1 MARDGD
7 ASDPHLEAFRNYLEL
22 LARAGLDPRLRGKLD
37 PADLVQQ
44 TLLRA
49 VAAHDR
55 FRGDNARRAAWLR
68 TILGR
73 LMIDAVRKFG
83 RPGGGGARER
93 SLEAALE
100 HSSARLE
107 AFLAADLTSPSGRAE
122 RNERL
127 LRLAD
132 ALARLPEDQRRAVE
146 LRHLQGL
153 SLAGIAARMERSV
166 DAVVGLIHRGLRALR
181 RDLEEL
187 RGETGDRS

>member
-1 MARDGD
+1 MARDGE

-22 LARAGLDPRLRGKLD
+22 LARVRLDPRLRGKLD

-49 VAAHDR
+49 VEAQDR
-55 FRGDNARRAAWLR
+55 FRGDDARRAAWLR
-68 TILGR
+68 TILAHV
-73 LMIDAVRKFG
+73 MIDAVRKFG
-83 RPGGGGARER
+83 RPGGGEREP

-100 HSSARLE
+100 QSSARLE
-107 AFLAADLTSPSGRAE
+107 AFLAADGTSPSGRAE

-146 LRHLQGL
+146 LRHLQAL
-153 SLAGIAARMERSV
+153 PLAEIAARMGRSV

>member
-1 MARDGD
+1 MAREGE

-22 LARAGLDPRLRGKLD
+22 LARIRLDPRLRGKLD

-49 VAAHDR
+49 IEAQER
-55 FRGDNARRAAWLR
+55 FRGDDARRAAWLR
-68 TILGR
+68 TILAR
-73 LMIDAVRKFG
+73 VMIDAVRKYG
-83 RPGGGGARER
+83 RPGGGERER
-93 SLEAALE
+93 SLAAALE
-100 HSSARLE
+100 RSSARLE
-107 AFLAADLTSPSGRAE
+107 AFLAADLTSPSGRAV
-122 RNERL
+122 RTERL

-153 SLAGIAARMERSV
+153 PLAETAMRMERSV

-187 RGETGDRS
+187 RGEIGGEP

>member
-1 MARDGD
+1 MACDGD
-7 ASDPHLEAFRNYLEL
+7 ASDPTLEAFRNYLEL
-22 LARAGLDPRLRGKLD
+22 LARVRMDPRLRGKLD

-49 VAAHDR
+49 VAAQER
-55 FRGDNARRAAWLR
+55 FRGDDARRAAWLR
-68 TILGR
+68 TILAR
-73 LMIDAVRKFG
+73 VMIDAVRKLG
-83 RPGGGGARER
+83 RPGGGERER

-153 SLAGIAARMERSV
+153 PLAEIAAQMGRSA

-187 RGETGDRS
+187 REEMGGRP

>member
-7 ASDPHLEAFRNYLEL
+7 ASDPCLEAFRNYLEL
-22 LARAGLDPRLRGKLD
+22 LARARMDPRLRGKLD

-44 TLLRA
+44 ALLRA
-49 VAAHDR
+49 VAARDR
-55 FRGDNARRAAWLR
+55 FRGDDAGRAAWLR
-68 TILGR
+68 TILAR
-73 LMIDAVRKFG
+73 VMIDAVRKFG
-83 RPGGGGARER
+83 HPGGGKRER

-107 AFLAADLTSPSGRAE
+107 AFLAADHTSPSGRAE

-132 ALARLPEDQRRAVE
+132 ALARLPEDRRRAVE
-146 LRHLQGL
+146 LWHLQRL
-153 SLAGIAARMERSV
+153 PLVEIATQMGRSV

-181 RDLEEL
+181 GDLEEL
-187 RGETGDRS
+187 RGEMGARP

>member
-7 ASDPHLEAFRNYLEL
+7 ASAPRLDAFRNYLEL
-22 LARAGLDPRLRGKLD
+22 LARTRLDPRLRGKLD

-44 TLLRA
+44 VLLRA

-55 FRGDNARRAAWLR
+55 FRGDDAGRAAWLR
-68 TILGR
+68 TILAR
-73 LMIDAVRKFG
+73 VMIDAVRKFG
-83 RPGGGGARER
+83 RPGGGERER
-93 SLEAALE
+93 SLEVALE
-100 HSSARLE
+100 QSSARLE

-146 LRHLQGL
+146 LRHLQSL
-153 SLAGIAARMERSV
+153 SLAEIAVRMGRSV

-187 RGETGDRS
+187 RGEMGARS

>member
-1 MARDGD
+1 MAHGGD
-7 ASDPHLEAFRNYLEL
+7 APDSRLEAFRNYLEL
-22 LARAGLDPRLRGKLD
+22 LARARMDHRLRGKLD

-44 TLLRA
+44 TLARA
-49 VAAHDR
+49 VAARDR
-55 FRGDNARRAAWLR
+55 FRGDDARRAAWLR
-68 TILGR
+68 TILAHV
-73 LMIDAVRKFG
+73 MIDAVRKFG
-83 RPGGGGARER
+83 CPGGGERER

-107 AFLAADLTSPSGRAE
+107 AFLAADQTSPSGRAE

-146 LRHLQGL
+146 LRHLEGL
-153 SLAGIAARMERSV
+153 PLAEIAARMGRSV
-166 DAVVGLIHRGLRALR
+166 DAAVGLIHRGLRGLR

-187 RGETGDRS
+187 RGETGGRP

>member
-1 MARDGD
+1 MARDGGC
-7 ASDPHLEAFRNYLEL
+7 SDPHLEKFRNYLEL

-55 FRGDNARRAAWLR
+55 FRGDDAGRAAWLR

-73 LMIDAVRKFG
+73 VMIDAVRKFG
-83 RPGGGGARER
+83 RPGGGARER

-146 LRHLQGL
+146 QRHLQGL
-153 SLAGIAARMERSV
+153 SLAEIAARMERSV
-166 DAVVGLIHRGLRALR
+166 DAAVGLIHRGLRALR

>member
-1 MARDGD
+1 MARGGD
-7 ASDPHLEAFRNYLEL
+7 ASDLRLEAFRNYLEL
-22 LARAGLDPRLRGKLD
+22 LARARMDPRLRGKLD

-44 TLLRA
+44 TLARA
-49 VAAHDR
+49 VAAQDR
-55 FRGDNARRAAWLR
+55 FRGDDARRAAWLR
-68 TILGR
+68 TILAR
-73 LMIDAVRKFG
+73 VMIDAVRKFG
-83 RPGGGGARER
+83 RPGGGERER

-132 ALARLPEDQRRAVE
+132 ALARLPEEQRRAVE

-153 SLAGIAARMERSV
+153 PLVEIAAQMGRSV
-166 DAVVGLIHRGLRALR
+166 DSVVGLIHRGLRALR
-181 RDLEEL
+181 RELEEL
-187 RGETGDRS
+187 RGEMGGRP

>member
-1 MARDGD
+1 MASDGD
-7 ASDPHLEAFRNYLEL
+7 VSDLHLEAFRNYLEL

-49 VAAHDR
+49 VAAQGRFGGNDSDR
-55 FRGDNARRAAWLR
+55 VAWLR
-68 TILGR
+68 TILAR
-73 LMIDAVRKFG
+73 ITIDAVRKLA
-83 RPGGGGARER
+83 RPGGGQRER

-100 HSSARLE
+100 QSSARLE
-107 AFLAADLTSPSGRAE
+107 AFLAADQTSPSGRAE

-132 ALARLPEDQRRAVE
+132 SLARLPEDQRRAVE
-146 LRHLQGL
+146 LRHLQAL
-153 SLAGIAARMERSV
+153 PLVEIAAWMGRSV

>member
-1 MARDGD
+1 MAPGGH
-7 ASDPHLEAFRNYLEL
+7 ASNLELEGFRNYLEL
-22 LARAGLDPRLRGKLD
+22 LARARLDPRLRGKLD

-49 VAAHDR
+49 VAAQER
-55 FRGDNARRAAWLR
+55 FRGDNARCAAWLR
-68 TILGR
+68 TILAHV
-73 LMIDAVRKFG
+73 MIDAVRKFG
-83 RPGGGGARER
+83 RPGGGERER

-107 AFLAADLTSPSGRAE
+107 EFLAADLTSPSGRAE

-153 SLAGIAARMERSV
+153 PLAETALRMGRSV

>member
-7 ASDPHLEAFRNYLEL
+7 ASDPHLEGFRNYLEL

-49 VAAHDR
+49 VAAQDR
-55 FRGDNARRAAWLR
+55 FHGDDARRAAWLR

-73 LMIDAVRKFG
+73 VMIDAIRKFG
-83 RPGGGGARER
+83 RPGGGGRER
-93 SLEAALE
+93 S
-100 HSSARLE
+100 LE

-127 LRLAD
+127 LRLAN

-153 SLAGIAARMERSV
+153 SLAEIAARMERTV

>member
-1 MARDGD
+1 MAREGE

-22 LARAGLDPRLRGKLD
+22 LARVRLYPSLRGKLD

-49 VAAHDR
+49 VEARDR
-55 FRGDNARRAAWLR
+55 FRGDAARRAVWLR
-68 TILGR
+68 TILAR
-73 LMIDAVRKFG
+73 VMIDAVRKYG
-83 RPGGGGARER
+83 RPGGGERER

-107 AFLAADLTSPSGRAE
+107 AFLAADQTSPSGRAE

-127 LRLAD
+127 IRLAD

-153 SLAGIAARMERSV
+153 SLVETAMRMERSV

>member
-7 ASDPHLEAFRNYLEL
+7 VSDPHLEAFRNYLEL
-22 LARAGLDPRLRGKLD
+22 LARAGLGPRLRGKLD

-49 VAAHDR
+49 VAAQDR
-55 FRGDNARRAAWLR
+55 FRGNDSDRAPWLR
-68 TILGR
+68 AILAR
-73 LMIDAVRKFG
+73 VTIDAVRKFG
-83 RPGGGGARER
+83 RPGGGERER

-100 HSSARLE
+100 QSSARLE
-107 AFLAADLTSPSGRAE
+107 AFLAADQTSPSGRAE

-146 LRHLQGL
+146 LRHLQAL
-153 SLAGIAARMERSV
+153 PLAEIAARMGRSV

-187 RGETGDRS
+187 RGETGDGS

>member
-1 MARDGD
+1 MAREGE

-22 LARAGLDPRLRGKLD
+22 LARVRLDPRLRGKLD

-49 VAAHDR
+49 VEAQER
-55 FRGDNARRAAWLR
+55 FRGDDASRAVWLR
-68 TILGR
+68 TILAR
-73 LMIDAVRKFG
+73 VMIDAVRKYG
-83 RPGGGGARER
+83 RPGGGERER

-100 HSSARLE
+100 QSSARLE
-107 AFLAADLTSPSGRAE
+107 AFLAADQTSPSGRAE

-132 ALARLPEDQRRAVE
+132 TLARLPDDQRRAVE

-153 SLAGIAARMERSV
+153 PLAEIAARMARSV

-187 RGETGDRS
+187 RGEMGG

>member
-1 MARDGD
+1 MASDGD

-22 LARAGLDPRLRGKLD
+22 LARARLDPRLRGKLD

-44 TLLRA
+44 ALLRA
-49 VAAHDR
+49 VKAHDR
-55 FRGDNARRAAWLR
+55 FRGDDARRAGWLR
-68 TILGR
+68 TILAR
-73 LMIDAVRKFG
+73 VMIDAVRKFG
-83 RPGGGGARER
+83 RPGGGERER

-107 AFLAADLTSPSGRAE
+107 AFLAADQTSPSGRAE

-153 SLAGIAARMERSV
+153 PLAEIAVRMERSV

-187 RGETGDRS
+187 R

>member
-1 MARDGD
+1 MARGGD
-7 ASDPHLEAFRNYLEL
+7 ASDPHLEGFRNYLEL
-22 LARAGLDPRLRGKLD
+22 LARVRLDPRLRGKLD

-49 VAAHDR
+49 VAAQDR
-55 FRGDNARRAAWLR
+55 FRGDDAGRAAWLR
-68 TILGR
+68 TILAR
-73 LMIDAVRKFG
+73 VMIDAVRKFG
-83 RPGGGGARER
+83 SHGGGERER

-100 HSSARLE
+100 QSSARLE

-132 ALARLPEDQRRAVE
+132 ALVRLPDDQRRAVE

-153 SLAGIAARMERSV
+153 PLVEIAERMGRSV

-181 RDLEEL
+181 RDLDEL
-187 RGETGDRS
+187 RGERGG

>member
-7 ASDPHLEAFRNYLEL
+7 VSDPHLEAFRNYLEL
-22 LARAGLDPRLRGKLD
+22 LARAGLGPRLRGKLD

-49 VAAHDR
+49 VAAQDR
-55 FRGDNARRAAWLR
+55 FRGNDSDRAPWLR
-68 TILGR
+68 AILAR
-73 LMIDAVRKFG
+73 VMIDAVRKFG
-83 RPGGGGARER
+83 RPGGGERER

-107 AFLAADLTSPSGRAE
+107 AFLAADQTSPSGRAE

-146 LRHLQGL
+146 LRHLQAL
-153 SLAGIAARMERSV
+153 PLAEIAARMGRSV

-187 RGETGDRS
+187 RGETGDGS

>member
-1 MARDGD
+1 MPREGD
-7 ASDPHLEAFRNYLEL
+7 ASGKDLEGFRNYLEL
-22 LARAGLDPRLRGKLD
+22 LARVRLDPRLRGKLD

-49 VAAHDR
+49 VAAQDR
-55 FRGDNARRAAWLR
+55 FRGSDAGRASWLR
-68 TILGR
+68 TILAR
-73 LMIDAVRKFG
+73 VMIDAVRKFG
-83 RPGGGGARER
+83 RPGGGERER

-132 ALARLPEDQRRAVE
+132 ALARLPDDQRRAVE

-153 SLAGIAARMERSV
+153 PLAEIGETMGRSV
-166 DAVVGLIHRGLRALR
+166 DAVVGMIHRGLRALR

-187 RGETGDRS
+187 REELGERS

>member
-1 MARDGD
+1 MAREGD
-7 ASDPHLEAFRNYLEL
+7 ISEPHLEAFRNYLEL
-22 LARAGLDPRLRGKLD
+22 LARVRLDPRLRGKLD

-49 VAAHDR
+49 VAAHHS
-55 FRGDNARRAAWLR
+55 FRGDDTDRAAWLR

-73 LMIDAVRKFG
+73 VMIDAVRKFC
-83 RPGGGGARER
+83 RPGRGERER

-107 AFLAADLTSPSGRAE
+107 AFLAAELTSPSGRAE

-127 LRLAD
+127 LRLAE

-153 SLAGIAARMERSV
+153 SLAEVAVRMDRSV
-166 DAVVGLIHRGLRALR
+166 DAVVGLIYRGLRALR

-187 RGETGDRS
+187 RGEMGGRP

>member
-1 MARDGD
+1 MAREGE

-22 LARAGLDPRLRGKLD
+22 LARIRLDPRLRGKLD

-49 VAAHDR
+49 IEAQGR
-55 FRGDNARRAAWLR
+55 FRGDDACRAAWLR
-68 TILGR
+68 TILAR
-73 LMIDAVRKFG
+73 VMIDAVRKYG
-83 RPGGGGARER
+83 RPRGGERER

-100 HSSARLE
+100 RSSARLE
-107 AFLAADLTSPSGRAE
+107 AFLAADLTSPSGRAV

-153 SLAGIAARMERSV
+153 PLAETAMRMERSV

-187 RGETGDRS
+187 RGEIGGEP